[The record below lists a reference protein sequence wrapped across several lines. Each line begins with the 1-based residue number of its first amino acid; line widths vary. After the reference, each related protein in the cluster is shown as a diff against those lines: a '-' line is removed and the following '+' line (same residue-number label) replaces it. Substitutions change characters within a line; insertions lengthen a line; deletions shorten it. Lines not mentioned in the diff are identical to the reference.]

1 MSDTNN
7 GGMTI
12 NINSPGNMIA
22 QTININGNVNLG
34 GSLDTNGFSDDQVK
48 RALEAVVGRGCVIDA
63 KWKWAGAYW
72 YLRWAAN
79 YPVDVKRFCEKID
92 GLKLQVP
99 EGYKCQ
105 YENIRKQCTCSFMS
119 CDARKLDKVTVSR
132 NDQDVF
138 SQCREIVLKLAEEL
152 GKAYLPKVEMK

>member
-1 MSDTNN
+1 MNETSN

-12 NINSPGNMIA
+12 YINSPGNLIA

-34 GSLDTNGFSDDQVK
+34 GSLDTNGFSDEQVK
-48 RALEAVVGRGCVIDA
+48 CALEAVVGKGRVIDA

-79 YPVDVKRFCEKID
+79 YPVDVKKFCEKID
-92 GLKLQVP
+92 GLQLHVD
-99 EGYKCQ
+99 EGYECQ

-119 CDARKLDKVTVSR
+119 CDARKLDKVAVSR

-138 SQCREIVLKLAEEL
+138 AQCREIVLKLAEEL